1 MKRKVIYAM
10 DGSPVTQLIPE
21 NKEDMQEIYRLA
33 ATGELDA
40 RESFGDDPELWERVK
55 AERQGVE
62 PPRKEYVIID
72 GVLRLQDA
80 PSDKK

>member
-1 MKRKVIYAM
+1 M
-10 DGSPVTQLIPE
+10 DGTTGKRLIPE
-21 NKEDMQEIYRLA
+21 NADDAAEIHRMKD
-33 ATGELDA
+33 TGEIDA

-62 PPRKEYVIID
+62 PPRKEYVIVD
-72 GVLRLQDA
+72 GVLRLQNA

>member
-40 RESFGDDPELWERVK
+40 RESFGDDPEVWERWQR
-55 AERQGVE
+55 ERKGVE
-62 PPRKEYVIID
+62 LPPRTYVVVD
-72 GVLRLQDA
+72 GMLMLQ
-80 PSDKK
+80 